1 MSGNSIPEAAVRG
14 RDHRYLRAMVPALLT
29 QSPGRGRA
37 DGRAR
42 VIRGPHNDLAL
53 DADVCRGAAPVER
66 PGQAPRID
74 LAHGRDLGADL
85 WSLDVPVPRCRHQWA
100 NGGFSTDPKLAIAK
114 PPNAA

>member
-1 MSGNSIPEAAVRG
+1 MPGNSIPEAAVRG

-42 VIRGPHNDLAL
+42 AIRGPHNDLAL

-66 PGQAPRID
+66 PGQAPRTWHMDETLVRIS
-74 LAHGRDLGADL
+74 GRWMYLFRAVDTSGQTVD
-85 WSLDVPVPRCRHQWA
+85 
-100 NGGFSTDPKLAIAK
+100 F
-114 PPNAA
+114 